1 MEKPSV
7 LRECIPKQMVFY
19 VSGQKQSCPAGFL
32 PVIAKTGN
40 KQPQAGD
47 SIKEVI
53 KGVIEEVIELATKSV
68 KKRTKKG
75 GRYEQAFR
83 QGEYGF

>member
-1 MEKPSV
+1 
-7 LRECIPKQMVFY
+7 MVFY
-19 VSGQKQSCPAGFL
+19 VSGQEQSHLTGFF
-32 PVIAKTGN
+32 PVIAKIGN

-47 SIKEVI
+47 SM
-53 KGVIEEVIELATKSV
+53 EEATKSV

-75 GRYEQAFR
+75 ERYEQAFR

>member
-47 SIKEVI
+47 SM
-53 KGVIEEVIELATKSV
+53 EEATKSV